1 MSRFYPT
8 PEGRELFA
16 ANGDIQR
23 LLLLEILDA
32 GGRIVRTVLPEQYPW
47 KRYLETHGEHALPL
61 FAITPQGEVLIFS
74 ARHKIVPQ
82 KGWTLLSLASPTKPY
97 HPNDRE
103 RSG

>member
-23 LLLLEILDA
+23 LLEILDA
-32 GGRIVRTVLPEQYPW
+32 GGRIVRTVLTEQYPW
-47 KRYLETHGEHALPL
+47 KRYLEIHGEHAAPL
-61 FAITPQGEVLIFS
+61 FAITPQGEMLIFS

-82 KGWTLLSLASPTKPY
+82 KG
-97 HPNDRE
+97 
-103 RSG
+103 